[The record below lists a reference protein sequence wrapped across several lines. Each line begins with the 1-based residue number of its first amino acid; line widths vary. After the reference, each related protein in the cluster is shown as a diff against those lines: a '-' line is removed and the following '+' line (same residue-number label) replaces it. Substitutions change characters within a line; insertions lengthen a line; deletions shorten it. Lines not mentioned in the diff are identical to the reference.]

1 MLYFECSASTVP
13 ALSGSALSVVD
24 GASDDSGQANHGFLY
39 REESTG
45 LIPGGTSKTTLEYT
59 SGWRGKG
66 DANGDA
72 DGDADIVFSLA
83 TDGSPNASNDGL
95 GTVDGTSKS
104 NGDDLIYL
112 SYNVHNISLHGN
124 PQDPFG
130 DYSSEIIDNSIVF
143 RSQND
148 GTTDGTGD
156 GDADEDSTSASID
169 SEVKG
174 KGNSLLVMQSFRNYD
189 IGSNPGMDPDL
200 RHLSVQNNRNE
211 HAIIKGKFS
220 IDGDLTGS
228 RNDGGPIGWSIDS
241 TMSDDLDAKY
251 KSNQSFRGLEVIPG
265 GIVTANYIYDR
276 TAKFDA
282 ARNSSASAVGGGDIS
297 PLAGGDTGQAT
308 ASLSNSQS
316 GDTQIIIVI
325 TGNDSGIAM
334 VEGKTQLEVDLETL
348 FGYSPDPSSGS
359 GLGSGGDESSSGDSS
374 GSSSGGGGSTSGP
387 SGGGSVVLAGTFGF
401 FKGLGQGVCNLV
413 NGVQDAAV
421 GVANLAIAIPNTVAG
436 GIDYATGATDP
447 NYQIR
452 VPYISS
458 PDWSRNLVT
467 EEGGTPG
474 GWDDSHGWSKFFA
487 GEGTVSLL
495 TGGASKAASA
505 VDDAG
510 LCANRAS
517 ATWSPGSH
525 EESKAVGHKLGDTHN
540 FRGVVEILAWICFNW
555 VIGLFRYS
563 ALGIS

>member
-1 MLYFECSASTVP
+1 ML
-13 ALSGSALSVVD
+13 G
-24 GASDDSGQANHGFLY
+24 
-39 REESTG
+39 
-45 LIPGGTSKTTLEYT
+45 
-59 SGWRGKG
+59 
-66 DANGDA
+66 
-72 DGDADIVFSLA
+72 
-83 TDGSPNASNDGL
+83 
-95 GTVDGTSKS
+95 
-104 NGDDLIYL
+104 
-112 SYNVHNISLHGN
+112 
-124 PQDPFG
+124 
-130 DYSSEIIDNSIVF
+130 
-143 RSQND
+143 
-148 GTTDGTGD
+148 
-156 GDADEDSTSASID
+156 
-169 SEVKG
+169 
-174 KGNSLLVMQSFRNYD
+174 
-189 IGSNPGMDPDL
+189 
-200 RHLSVQNNRNE
+200 
-211 HAIIKGKFS
+211 
-220 IDGDLTGS
+220 
-228 RNDGGPIGWSIDS
+228 
-241 TMSDDLDAKY
+241 
-251 KSNQSFRGLEVIPG
+251 
-265 GIVTANYIYDR
+265 
-276 TAKFDA
+276 
-282 ARNSSASAVGGGDIS
+282 
-297 PLAGGDTGQAT
+297 
-308 ASLSNSQS
+308 
-316 GDTQIIIVI
+316 
-325 TGNDSGIAM
+325 
-334 VEGKTQLEVDLETL
+334 EGKTQLEVDLETL

-421 GVANLAIAIPNTVAG
+421 GVANLAKAIPNTVAG

-487 GEGTVSLL
+487 GEGTMSLL